1 MLYVKK
7 NNQKESNVGY
17 WLKFLVTALISI
29 GISII
34 PYGLI
39 VRLEVS
45 GRQYK
50 RQLPPEDDD
59 CRSIVGH
66 Y

>member
-7 NNQKESNVGY
+7 NNQKESNVGH

-39 VRLEVS
+39 VRLEVQWPKVQTAATT
-45 GRQYK
+45 R
-50 RQLPPEDDD
+50 R
-59 CRSIVGH
+59 
-66 Y
+66 